1 MPLPESISVETRNEM
16 SRVRFFDCKSDLRT
30 EANNSHNHGD
40 ATSNI
45 GMNDTDKNESTGK
58 GTSQLNRSLLDTRV
72 NVGAC
77 QVCDRCLVELYLRRR
92 VSLNGGEEILV
103 LPEHN
108 PALIQRCHKA
118 LSIISA
124 HDFMSNQDAVL
135 SILWDNIR
143 ECEEK
148 LRKFGVEP
156 TIFEPRIPAIPRSL
170 DNEADGDIVM
180 NGTTT
185 SQVSHQSHPQ
195 QSISSEEAT
204 HTEETIHFNK
214 GPSIATLL
222 NPSDTSPKRVSPA
235 LVHSARK
242 NNVNDGKIVKPSA
255 NVKSTLLNAKKD
267 TIEANGKNELQITKN
282 DTTHTKAVE
291 QSSQQKLSTETHPTT
306 SLGQPSSAPLN
317 GATTTDTNN
326 KPQMS
331 PHTTTKSTA
340 LKRSEAD
347 ELGQISCFGKIEG
360 QDWGCHKKFANMAQL
375 KAHWS
380 NSEGK
385 ECLHRFIT
393 LRRQKSRK

>member
-40 ATSNI
+40 VTSNI

-58 GTSQLNRSLLDTRV
+58 ATSQLNRNLLDTRV

-103 LPEHN
+103 LPEHD
-108 PALIQRCHKA
+108 PALIQRCNKA

-156 TIFEPRIPAIPRSL
+156 TIFASRIPTIPKSL
-170 DNEADGDIVM
+170 DNEPDGDIVM

-195 QSISSEEAT
+195 ESISSEEAT
-204 HTEETIHFNK
+204 HTQETINFNK

-222 NPSDTSPKRVSPA
+222 NPSDTSPKRVSV
-235 LVHSARK
+235 LGHSAKK

-255 NVKSTLLNAKKD
+255 NVKPTLLNAKND
-267 TIEANGKNELQITKN
+267 TIEANGKNELQMARN
-282 DTTHTKAVE
+282 DTTHAKAVE
-291 QSSQQKLSTETHPTT
+291 QSPRKELSTEIHPTN
-306 SLGQPSSAPLN
+306 SPGQPSPAPPN
-317 GATTTDTNN
+317 GVSTTDTNN

-331 PHTTTKSTA
+331 PHTATKSTA
-340 LKRSEAD
+340 LKKSEAD

-393 LRRQKSRK
+393 LRRSKSRK